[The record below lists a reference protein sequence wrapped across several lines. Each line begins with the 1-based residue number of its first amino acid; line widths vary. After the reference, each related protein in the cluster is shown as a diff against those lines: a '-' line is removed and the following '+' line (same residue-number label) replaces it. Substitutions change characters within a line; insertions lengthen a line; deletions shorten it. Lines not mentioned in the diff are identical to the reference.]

1 MKVHLIDG
9 TYELFRSYF
18 AAPSLISPKG
28 REVGAVRGFVQSIL
42 SLLRTHDV
50 THVGCAFDHVITS
63 FRNEMFDGYKT
74 GEGVEEEI
82 LEQFPLVEE
91 AARAMGIVVWPMVE
105 FEADDAIAT
114 AAARVMDRP
123 EVEQVVI
130 CTPDKDLAQMVLGD
144 RVVCLDRRR
153 DVVIDE
159 DGVVE
164 KFGVGPRSIPD
175 YLALV
180 GDAADGIPGIARWGA
195 KSTSLALQRYSG
207 IEDMPLDAEEWD
219 VKIRGLAT
227 MVKNLAE
234 GYEDALLYKRLATL
248 RTDVPLEEGLEE
260 LEWKGVRREEFE
272 ELCEGMGAE
281 RLLSLP
287 HRWAGE

>member
-18 AAPSLISPKG
+18 AAPSLISPEG

-42 SLLRTHDV
+42 SLLRTQDV

-63 FRNEMFDGYKT
+63 FRNELFDGYKT

-82 LEQFPLVEE
+82 LEQFLLVEE
-91 AARAMGIVVWPMVE
+91 AARALGIVVWPMVE

-130 CTPDKDLAQMVLGD
+130 CTPDKDLAQMVQGD

-153 DVVIDE
+153 DALIDE
-159 DGVVE
+159 DGVEE

-195 KSTSLALQRYSG
+195 KSTSLALQRYSR
-207 IEDMPLDAEEWD
+207 IEDMPLDASEWD

-227 MVKNLAE
+227 MVKNLSE

-260 LEWKGVRREEFE
+260 LEWMGVRWEEFE
-272 ELCEGMGAE
+272 ELCEGMGTE